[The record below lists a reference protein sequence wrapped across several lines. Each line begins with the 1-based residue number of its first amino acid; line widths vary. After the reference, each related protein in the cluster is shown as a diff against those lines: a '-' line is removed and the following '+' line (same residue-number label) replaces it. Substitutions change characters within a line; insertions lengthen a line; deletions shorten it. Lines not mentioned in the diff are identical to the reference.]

1 MKVKATLT
9 SKIKGKL
16 YLLKLFII
24 FRSNKSSKLGAAE
37 QMVLW
42 SLYALARSCDAFDK
56 NTLPLLLFSASAPP
70 CCHCRH
76 CRGNDGNDCD
86 FCFCKKT
93 KIRQKEAIGQGV
105 STFKVLLPALALWA
119 AGQRVHFFFK
129 FTCKGPLQII

>member
-56 NTLPLLLFSASAPP
+56 NTLPLLLFSASAP
-70 CCHCRH
+70 RH
-76 CRGNDGNDCD
+76 CCSQLHPLVP
-86 FCFCKKT
+86 CP
-93 KIRQKEAIGQGV
+93 QGRDK
-105 STFKVLLPALALWA
+105 SKRSA
-119 AGQRVHFFFK
+119 
-129 FTCKGPLQII
+129 KGLN